1 MAKNRKSKTLDQE
14 IEQEYRQVFDKRE
27 KPKILLCTP
36 EITELP
42 QGMGNAA
49 NIITAKGGGLGDITA
64 SLIKYLNDK
73 NEYELHIVLPKY
85 DKSIQKIADLH
96 SQQIDR
102 MAVVLAGRGIHLVN
116 DSAFSYINTPY
127 EHSSIHTPLRRSL
140 VFQRYIINN
149 LLDYLQPDVVHC
161 NDWMTGLIPAA
172 ARSKGIKSLFTLH
185 NIFTEKQSLKDIEL
199 SGIKPMDFT
208 DWLYFEEYPDLENN
222 WQYHFEN
229 NQVDF
234 TASAI
239 LASDCFNTVSE
250 NFLKELVAGEFP
262 KVVPQSVFEMIKMK
276 YEENRAYGILNA
288 PNDNVNAEFMSDII
302 NFTREDIEEKK
313 PENKKLFQE
322 KMNLPLE
329 PNVPLFFWPSRL
341 YYQKAPDVLVD
352 NMEYFMKKYDMQ
364 VAVVASGEKKIEKK
378 LRKLMREYNRVS
390 FIPFVPQLST
400 LGKAAAD
407 FILMPSR
414 YEPSGLPQMEVLRLG
429 TLPVVRATGGLKDS
443 IKPLNLKENTGNGFV
458 FEIPDRT
465 GLEYG
470 IRRAVDFYKKE
481 DDVKYPTLKRVMKE
495 GREKFN
501 MRNTANKYMQIYDK
515 LIAEKTN

>member
-1 MAKNRKSKTLDQE
+1 MEKNRKSEDLHKE
-14 IEQEYRQVFDKRE
+14 IDHKYKQVFEE
-27 KPKILLCTP
+27 KDRPKILLCTP

-49 NIITAKGGGLGDITA
+49 NLITAKGGGLGDITA
-64 SLIKYLNDK
+64 SLIKYLNDT

-85 DKSIQKIADLH
+85 DRSIKKIADLH

-102 MAVVLAGRGIHLVN
+102 MAVILAGEGIHLVN

-127 EHSSIHTPLRRSL
+127 EHGSIHTPIRRSL

-172 ARSKGIKSLFTLH
+172 ARSKGIKTLFTLH
-185 NIFTEKQSLKDIEL
+185 NIFTENQTLKQIEL
-199 SGIKPMDFT
+199 SGIKPLDFI
-208 DWLYFEEYPDLENN
+208 DWLYFEEYPDLEENF
-222 WQYHFEN
+222 QHHFEKN
-229 NQVDF
+229 KVDF

-250 NFLKELVAGEFP
+250 TFLKELVAGDFP
-262 KVVPQSVFEMIKMK
+262 DVVPQSIFEMIKKK

-288 PNDNVNAEFMSDII
+288 PNDNINAEFMSDLI
-302 NFTREDIEEKK
+302 NFTSEDIEERK
-313 PENKKLFQE
+313 PANKRLFQE

-329 PNVPLFFWPSRL
+329 PDVPLFFWPSRL
-341 YYQKAPDVLVD
+341 YYQKGPDILVD
-352 NMEYFMKKYDMQ
+352 NMNYFIDKYDLQ
-364 VAVVASGEKKIEKK
+364 VAVVASGDKKIEKK
-378 LRKLMREYNRVS
+378 LRNIMRKYKRVS
-390 FIPFVPQLST
+390 FIPFVPKLST

-429 TLPVVRATGGLKDS
+429 TLPIVRATGGLSDS
-443 IKPLNLKENTGNGFV
+443 ITPLDVKQNKGNGFV
-458 FEIPDRT
+458 FEIADRS
-465 GLEYG
+465 GFGYG
-470 IRRAVDFYKKE
+470 IKQAIEFYKLT
-481 DDVKYPTLKRVMKE
+481 DSVKYKTLKRIMKQ
-495 GREKFN
+495 GKEKFN
-501 MRNTANKYMQIYDK
+501 MQNTANKYMEIYNK
-515 LIAEKTN
+515 LIAEK